1 MTLGTALGKVTASG
15 ATITPSQ
22 LITPKMICA
31 LVRYCNLRDMTG
43 HVLLLLINWALMTGY
58 PRMA

>member
-1 MTLGTALGKVTASG
+1 MTLGTALGKVTAPG

-22 LITPKMICA
+22 LITTKIICA

-43 HVLLLLINWALMTGY
+43 HVLLLLINWVLMTSY
-58 PRMA
+58 PHMA